1 MTRRAAIPFLSLV
14 CCTALLWGT
23 WRFTQ
28 APPVVSERAEVD
40 AFRAELPLRV
50 EVRMRS
56 PKYRQEPQIRVG
68 LKEQPATTL
77 SLEIQ
82 GGYRI
87 QALDGGGVLQRG
99 KSLAATKVTA
109 SKTGLMIGAKTLSA
123 PAVEIIPERSPA
135 VWVDGHQYRGSIR
148 LYRREGT
155 KVLPV
160 NVLPLEQYIASVI
173 DSEMPAAFPEEAR
186 RAQAIVARTYALYQK
201 EQAPRAAVTD
211 LFAST
216 RSQKYLGFQYRD
228 GQGRLLAGESE
239 ASRATAKATRGLVGT
254 HRGELF
260 CTYYCAVCGGRTVEG
275 TQIFSDAAPPLKSVA
290 CDWCKEAR
298 LYRWQAEISKRDA
311 QKPLQSALAK
321 DGKKLGTLKGVAAA
335 KKGETG
341 AGAFYQVKDDKQSL
355 SLSGAAV
362 RQALGSQGLY
372 SPTFTVEDRGQHLV
386 FSGRGH
392 GHGVGLCQWGARGL
406 AQEGR
411 TADQIFAHYYR
422 GAAITELGYR

>member
-1 MTRRAAIPFLSLV
+1 MTRRTAIPFLSLV

-40 AFRAELPLRV
+40 AFRADLPLRV

-82 GGYRI
+82 GSYRI
-87 QALDGGGVLQRG
+87 QALDGGGILQRG

-109 SKTGLMIGAKTLSA
+109 SKSGLMIGAKTLSA
-123 PAVEIIPERSPA
+123 PGIEIIPERSPA
-135 VWVDGHQYRGSIR
+135 VWVDGHQYR
-148 LYRREGT
+148 
-155 KVLPV
+155 
-160 NVLPLEQYIASVI
+160 
-173 DSEMPAAFPEEAR
+173 EMPAAFPEEAR

-239 ASRATAKATRGLVGT
+239 ASRATAQATRGLVGT

-275 TQIFSDAAPPLKSVA
+275 TQIFSDAAPPLKSVT

-341 AGAFYQVKDDKQSL
+341 AGALFQVKDDKQSL

-372 SPTFTVEDRGQHLV
+372 SPNFTVDDRGQQLV